1 MITYFQR
8 NIDYL
13 TTVVSRLFFCIS
25 DAMIVVVE
33 VYFPNSL
40 LIFSRQLIE
49 FRRIRQDI
57 AAFSDD
63 LENKRPIVAR
73 AEEVVQYF

>member
-1 MITYFQR
+1 
-8 NIDYL
+8 
-13 TTVVSRLFFCIS
+13 
-25 DAMIVVVE
+25 MIVVVE

-57 AAFSDD
+57 AAFRDD

-73 AEEVVQYF
+73 AQEVVQYF